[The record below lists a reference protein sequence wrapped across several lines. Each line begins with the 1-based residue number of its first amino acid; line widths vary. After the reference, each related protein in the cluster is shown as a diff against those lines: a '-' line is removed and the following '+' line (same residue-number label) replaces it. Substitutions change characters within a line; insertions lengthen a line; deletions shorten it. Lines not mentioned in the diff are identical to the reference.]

1 MKDIRWSYNP
11 ETKTLDVWD
20 SEDGRIGHYERTGQE
35 GFKTN
40 VAGRI
45 SGTRGLIYGNR
56 PFALDNKP
64 IRDYNAEEVQAIFAE
79 AKEAVEKET
88 AVTSWLTIY

>member
-11 ETKTLDVWD
+11 ETKELDVWD
-20 SEDGRIGHYERTGQE
+20 SLDGRIGHYERTGQK

-45 SGTRGLIYGNR
+45 NGTRGLIYGNR
-56 PFALDNKP
+56 PFMLDKTP
-64 IRDYNAEEVQAIFAE
+64 IRDYTDEKVQAIFAE

-88 AVTSWLTIY
+88 KVTSWLTIY